1 MLPRLAPAFAAVFA
15 AAFVMVAAASASA
28 DTLFNQRGG
37 DHAIKGYDVV
47 AYFTERDAVKGDA
60 AHSHVWQGAT
70 WLFKTAAN
78 RDAFAADPE
87 KYAPQ
92 YGGYCSYAMSRDYIA
107 DITPTAWKI
116 VDDKLY
122 LNNSRAVHLW
132 WLTDQSDNI
141 RKADANWPGQRDKLA
156 P

>member
-1 MLPRLAPAFAAVFA
+1 MLSRLAAVFA
-15 AAFVMVAAASASA
+15 AAFVMLAAVSGASA

-47 AYFTERDAVKGDA
+47 AYFTESDAVKGDA

-78 RDAFAADPE
+78 RDAFAAEPE

-92 YGGYCSYAMSRDYIA
+92 FGGYCSYAMSRDYIA

-116 VDDKLY
+116 VDNKLY

-132 WLTDQSDNI
+132 WLADQSGNI
-141 RKADANWPGQRDKLA
+141 EKANANWPGQRDKLT